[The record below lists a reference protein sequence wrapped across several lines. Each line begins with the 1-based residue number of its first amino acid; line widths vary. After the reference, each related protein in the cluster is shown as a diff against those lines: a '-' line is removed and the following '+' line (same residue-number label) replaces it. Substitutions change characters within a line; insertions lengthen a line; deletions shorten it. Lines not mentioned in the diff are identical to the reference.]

1 MIVLICYVIG
11 YLSRMLSVDYD
22 FLKYFSPFQLFMPE
36 NIVKNTEN
44 IIINFILYF
53 ILCAVLIITGLY
65 KFNNRDFKI

>member
-11 YLSRMLSVDYD
+11 YLSRMLSENYV

-44 IIINFILYF
+44 IIINFLLYF
-53 ILCAVLIITGLY
+53 ILCAVLIAAGLY

>member
-11 YLSRMLSVDYD
+11 YLSRMLSENYV

-65 KFNNRDFKI
+65 KLNNRDFKI

>member
-11 YLSRMLSVDYD
+11 YLSRMLSENYV